1 MILISENGGGEHM
14 QLYTFAHTVQVFI
27 LGFIGG
33 FFIGGL
39 IISKFKWGRATEKK
53 IVIRPIQRKI
63 PSVTSTEYPIVSCK
77 NY

>member
-1 MILISENGGGEHM
+1 MH
-14 QLYTFAHTVQVFI
+14 LYTFSHVLQVFI

-39 IISKFKWGRATEKK
+39 LISKLKFAGVIEKEVK
-53 IVIRPIQRKI
+53 IRIPKRKI

>member
-1 MILISENGGGEHM
+1 M
-14 QLYTFAHTVQVFI
+14 QLYTFAHVVQVFI

-39 IISKFKWGRATEKK
+39 LVSNIKFKKVTKKK
-53 IVIRPIQRKI
+53 IIIRPIQRKI
-63 PSVTSTEYPIVSCK
+63 LSVTSTEYPIVSCK

>member
-1 MILISENGGGEHM
+1 M
-14 QLYTFAHTVQVFI
+14 QLYTFTHVVQVFI
-27 LGFIGG
+27 LGLVGG

-39 IISKFKWGRATEKK
+39 LVSNIKFKKVTEKK

>member
-1 MILISENGGGEHM
+1 MH
-14 QLYTFAHTVQVFI
+14 LYTFSHVMQVFI

-39 IISKFKWGRATEKK
+39 LVSNIKFKKVTDKR
-53 IVIRPIQRKI
+53 IVIKPIQRKI
-63 PSVTSTEYPIVSCK
+63 PSVSTTEYPIVSYK

>member
-1 MILISENGGGEHM
+1 MH
-14 QLYTFAHTVQVFI
+14 LYTFSHVMQVFI

-39 IISKFKWGRATEKK
+39 LVSSIKFKKVTDKR
-53 IVIRPIQRKI
+53 IVIKPMQRKI
-63 PSVTSTEYPIVSCK
+63 PSVATTEYPIVSYK

>member
-1 MILISENGGGEHM
+1 M
-14 QLYTFAHTVQVFI
+14 QLYTFSHVLQVFI

-39 IISKFKWGRATEKK
+39 LVSSIKFKKVTEKR

-63 PSVTSTEYPIVSCK
+63 PSVATNEYPIVSYK

>member
-1 MILISENGGGEHM
+1 M
-14 QLYTFAHTVQVFI
+14 QLYTFSHVMQVFI

-39 IISKFKWGRATEKK
+39 LISSIKFKKVTDKR
-53 IVIRPIQRKI
+53 IVIKPIKRKI
-63 PSVTSTEYPIVSCK
+63 PSVATTEYPIVSYK

>member
-1 MILISENGGGEHM
+1 MH
-14 QLYTFAHTVQVFI
+14 LYTFAHVLQVFI

-39 IISKFKWGRATEKK
+39 FISKMKWGKVTEKEIK
-53 IVIRPIQRKI
+53 IRNPKRKI
-63 PSVTSTEYPIVSCK
+63 PSAVNTEYPIVSCK

>member
-1 MILISENGGGEHM
+1 M
-14 QLYTFAHTVQVFI
+14 QLYTFSQVLQVFI

-39 IISKFKWGRATEKK
+39 LVSSIKSKKLTEKR
-53 IVIRPIQRKI
+53 IVIRPTKRKI
-63 PSVTSTEYPIVSCK
+63 PSVTTTEYPIVSYK

>member
-1 MILISENGGGEHM
+1 MH
-14 QLYTFAHTVQVFI
+14 LYTFSHVIQVFI

-39 IISKFKWGRATEKK
+39 LVSSIKFKKVTDKR
-53 IVIRPIQRKI
+53 IVIKPIQRKI
-63 PSVTSTEYPIVSCK
+63 PSVSTTEYSIVSYK